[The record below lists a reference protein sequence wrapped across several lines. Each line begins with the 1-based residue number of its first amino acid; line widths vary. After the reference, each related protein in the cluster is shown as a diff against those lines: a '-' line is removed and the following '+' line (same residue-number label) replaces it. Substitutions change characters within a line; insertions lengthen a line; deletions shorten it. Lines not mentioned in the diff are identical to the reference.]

1 MLDHV
6 KGVLKTPAVS
16 EKNKHKSKIC
26 MIISVFQFTP
36 PTMHVLIF
44 YKEFTV

>member
-36 PTMHVLIF
+36 PTM
-44 YKEFTV
+44 Y